1 MALTL
6 RKSHEERNGVMSIYA
21 LMGITGHVGSVAG
34 QALLDAGERVRAVVR
49 DKAKSALWRAKGA
62 DVAFA
67 TIDDASAL
75 QKAFS
80 GVDGVFV
87 MTPTWIEAEDIFVET
102 RRAIKAL
109 GNALRGAKVPKVVL
123 LSSIG
128 AQHSH
133 DTGAILKLHALE
145 EAFADLPAVTSI
157 RAGYFMENY
166 AGMTS
171 YARDSGVLPSL
182 LDPLDRAIPMVAAA
196 DVGRLVA
203 DTLRESWSGQRVIEL
218 EGPQRYTPDEV
229 ATALTAVLGRSVKA
243 EILPRG
249 HWDQAFRSWGFTVGS
264 SKATAELLDGFNS
277 GWIEFEK
284 PEATVHGTTPLGAVL
299 ANLVEQLGS

>member
-1 MALTL
+1 
-6 RKSHEERNGVMSIYA
+6 MSIYA

-49 DKAKSALWRAKGA
+49 DKAKSARWSAKGA

-133 DTGAILKLHALE
+133 GTGAILKLHALE

-157 RAGYFMENY
+157 RAAYFMENY

-182 LDPLDRAIPMVAAA
+182 LDPLDRAIPMVAVE

-218 EGPQRYTPDEV
+218 EGPQRHTPDEV

-264 SKATAELLDGFNS
+264 SKTTAELLDGFNS

-284 PEATVHGTTPLGAVL
+284 PEATVHGTTPLRAVL
-299 ANLVEQLGS
+299 ANLVEQLRS